1 MKSNEPTSA
10 ALQARVDE
18 LEMRALFLE
27 DTVDALNQQVA
38 DLNREF
44 ALAKQALQMLNQRL
58 EQMHSHQGA
67 VKDLVDEAPPP
78 HY

>member
-1 MKSNEPTSA
+1 MKSHEPSYAT
-10 ALQARVDE
+10 LQNRVDE
-18 LEMRALFLE
+18 LEIRALFLE

-58 EQMHSHQGA
+58 EHLHSHQGE